1 MKSSATLRLTS
12 PSSSASRISPS
23 AASRCSALSF
33 PCPRRFLKAL
43 CSFSVSVSNMI
54 LRFQHRSLSLGSL
67 CLSGASLVLRQ
78 CLRPSRLIF
87 LLRHETADLG
97 HRHGPLDEGK
107 SPFFLH
113 LSRRGQQTTQSGACE
128 HAARTDPAD
137 TRSFKLRDR
146 ERESPNAG
154 KSIHRPW
161 RNRCAY
167 DLDRFQIRQPR
178 RVQHLGASLGKR
190 LKTPDRIV
198 EIAAFAEEVFSAR
211 RQRKRK
217 RQRACGLD
225 CCGDALDRK
234 RVVVNWMAVVAAC
247 IFHRSA
253 YDSRGSR
260 QANRLCDSF
269 RIVAETIF
277 QIRSH
282 RQIGRLDNR
291 PAMREHIVASQRSV
305 VPAQRKRKTCTGRRQ
320 GLKTQPSQNSRAAG
334 VPGIRN
340 DECAYAARE
349 FWLDWVFKPWRR
361 PVQVLRF

>member
-128 HAARTDPAD
+128 HAARTDPAAPARTTPRRQPGQTPED
-137 TRSFKLRDR
+137 AGSYRRDR
-146 ERESPNAG
+146 G
-154 KSIHRPW
+154 V
-161 RNRCAY
+161 
-167 DLDRFQIRQPR
+167 R
-178 RVQHLGASLGKR
+178 RGS
-190 LKTPDRIV
+190 
-198 EIAAFAEEVFSAR
+198 F
-211 RQRKRK
+211 
-217 RQRACGLD
+217 QRA
-225 CCGDALDRK
+225 
-234 RVVVNWMAVVAAC
+234 
-247 IFHRSA
+247 
-253 YDSRGSR
+253 
-260 QANRLCDSF
+260 
-269 RIVAETIF
+269 
-277 QIRSH
+277 
-282 RQIGRLDNR
+282 
-291 PAMREHIVASQRSV
+291 
-305 VPAQRKRKTCTGRRQ
+305 
-320 GLKTQPSQNSRAAG
+320 PST
-334 VPGIRN
+334 
-340 DECAYAARE
+340 
-349 FWLDWVFKPWRR
+349 
-361 PVQVLRF
+361 